1 MTDTVI
7 WSIVIVAG
15 LAALGLFELARSG
28 KLSGPKLRK
37 IRATALAVGILLL
50 GLVSGVLA
58 VAWALLFFAE
68 VWQYLL
74 IFLGSVAGLAVM
86 VTLFFR
92 QRPVFYVSA
101 LVLAFALI
109 WIVL

>member
-15 LAALGLFELARSG
+15 LGGLGMFELARSG
-28 KLSGPKLRK
+28 KLSGPKVRK
-37 IRATALAVGILLL
+37 IRTTALAVVILLFAL
-50 GLVSGVLA
+50 TAGVLA
-58 VAWALLFFAE
+58 VAWALLFFVE
-68 VWQYLL
+68 IWLPIL

-86 VTLFFR
+86 VAMYFR
-92 QRPVFYVSA
+92 RRSFFYVSA
-101 LVLAFALI
+101 LGLVFVLL